1 MKRAVAGLVAAAT
14 LFLGAG
20 LALAGEG
27 LDIKEMLSQ
36 PGVKL
41 VVVEFY
47 ATWCKPCMAAVPK
60 WEALRKKYEQ
70 DGLRFI
76 VISVK
81 DEDKCVSPGWTP
93 DQMICDDE
101 GDLMSRFGAK
111 GLPAAYLWSWQG
123 HLLAK
128 AAHVDEVEAKIKAWM
143 RRAPRVDVEVGSL
156 VRGSGISKKSLLNS
170 VRSELQ
176 ANGKLVVVAT
186 ARERESLRAIMRR
199 SLASSA
205 DEALACEVGKE
216 VSANS
221 LVKVSISAKR
231 GRKRLRLRLFSA
243 ERGCM
248 VASGSSTWYAK
259 NPRRSLSEAS
269 AKLLAQL
276 RLSAPQSPRSGGL
289 AAIMSTPRMSTPALA
304 ETSYEDLLA
313 EAAAATAEAAAA
325 TAKVEAVKKARE
337 AAEAAQRA
345 KVEKA
350 RAARLA
356 KIERAWASVSK
367 IMGTTAL
374 DKGRRA
380 GAVQRFLSD
389 YPNDNPHLQTAQ
401 AGLAALKRG
410 KEPNGGGSRGAATGA
425 LNWVYSRP
433 ARLEMMRAEVTVA
446 QYKGCVDAGRCKRDF
461 KTKSDDKYCNWGYSG
476 RGNHPMNCV
485 NWHGA
490 DAFCRWAG
498 GRLPTEHEWF
508 AEASNNKTRQY
519 PWGSQKATC
528 ARAVMDDGATKG
540 SAGSETDGCGEDRTW
555 PVCSKRK
562 GDSVSGICDTSG
574 NVWEWTSSQN
584 ESERVSR
591 GGSWLDDFRSG
602 VRAARGRSVVRD
614 RQPRL
619 SLRSFRP
626 PVVC

>member
-1 MKRAVAGLVAAAT
+1 MKCAVAGLVAAAS
-14 LFLGAG
+14 LFVGAG
-20 LALAGEG
+20 SALAGEG
-27 LDIKEMLSQ
+27 LDIKEMLGQ

-47 ATWCKPCMAAVPK
+47 ATWCKPCMEAVPK
-60 WEALRKKYEQ
+60 WKALHEKYEQ

-76 VISVK
+76 VIAVQ
-81 DEDKCVSPGWTP
+81 DESAGCVNPGWRP
-93 DQMICDDE
+93 DRVICDDE
-101 GDLMSRFGAK
+101 GTMMKHFGAK

-128 AAHVDEVEAKIKAWM
+128 AAHVDEVESKIEAWM
-143 RRAPRVDVEVGSL
+143 RRAPRVDVEVGGL
-156 VRGSGISKKSLLNS
+156 ARGSGISKRSLLNS

-186 ARERESLRAIMRR
+186 ARERKSLRAIMRR
-199 SLASSA
+199 SLAASA
-205 DEALACEVGKE
+205 DETYACEVGKE

-221 LVKVSISAKR
+221 LVKASITGKGR
-231 GRKRLRLRLFSA
+231 RKRLQLRLLSA
-243 ERGCM
+243 ERGCL
-248 VASGSSTWYAK
+248 VASGSATWSAK

-269 AKLLAQL
+269 AKLLAKL
-276 RLSAPQSPRSGGL
+276 RLPSPQWPRRGGVTVFTP
-289 AAIMSTPRMSTPALA
+289 SPRMSTPAAPA

-313 EAAAATAEAAAA
+313 EAAAATA
-325 TAKVEAVKKARE
+325 KVEAAKQAQ
-337 AAEAAQRA
+337 AE
-345 KVEKA
+345 A

-356 KIERAWASVSK
+356 KLEKAWSAVSK

-380 GAVQRFLSD
+380 GAVQRFLLD
-389 YPNDNPHLQTAQ
+389 YPNDNPHLKAAQ

-410 KEPNGGGSRGAATGA
+410 KEPNGGGGSRGAASGA

-433 ARLEMMRAEVTVA
+433 AKLQMMRAEVTVA

-461 KTKSDDKYCNWGYSG
+461 QTKSDYDKCNWGYSG

-485 NWHGA
+485 NWNGA
-490 DAFCRWAG
+490 DTFCRWAG

-508 AEASNNKTRQY
+508 AEASNNESRNY
-519 PWGSQKATC
+519 PWGSEEASC
-528 ARAVMDDGATKG
+528 SRVVMDDGG
-540 SAGSETDGCGEDRTW
+540 NGCGKKRTW

-562 GDSVSGICDTSG
+562 GDSVSGICDMSG

-584 ESERVSR
+584 ESKRVIR
-591 GGSWLDDFRSG
+591 GGSWSSADQVY
-602 VRAARGRSVVRD
+602 VRAVHARSVAQALQPWLPLR
-614 RQPRL
+614 PRL
-619 SLRSFRP
+619 FSPQLIS
-626 PVVC
+626 